1 MPSGILGRANL
12 AATTNTTLYTVPA
25 TKVAA
30 IGVNLCNRNATA
42 VTARLAI
49 ATSGTP
55 TTSDW
60 IYYDVTIQGNSSL
73 ERTGLVVEAGENV
86 VVYAS
91 ATGVSAMTYGYE
103 E

>member
-1 MPSGILGRANL
+1 MASGILGRADL
-12 AATTNTTLYTVPA
+12 TAATNTTLYTVPA

-30 IGVNLCNRNATA
+30 IGINFCNRNATA
-42 VTARLAI
+42 VTIRLAI

-55 TTSDW
+55 NNADY
-60 IYYDVTIQGNSSL
+60 IIYDVTLQGNNSL
-73 ERTGLVVEAGENV
+73 ERTGIVVEAAENV

-91 ATGVSAMTYGYE
+91 ATGVSAMAYGYE